1 MASIDYGENLA
12 QAVEIIV
19 KSQLEGLAYDKTLL
33 CSIVDN
39 SQAKEGVY
47 RVSDGSV
54 EFTAYSTDKNFN
66 VGANVYVQ
74 IPQGDFNQ
82 QKTIIGKKVSAESES
97 VTWISPLNNFVDIT
111 GNILPEQG
119 ITVTKADQ
127 YKYNYVNSKEIGLIA
142 NYNRHTKAVSAS
154 QEIMLYEYVVPEQYK
169 SKYDRIGFSAEFRT
183 MLSGVKSGSYGLRVL
198 ILEDRKSTSGDMPA
212 NAADS
217 KQKEKVTYFAHE
229 MDLDVSDMWGD
240 PYNFVTPYRQ
250 EIVFDI
256 SAIESIH
263 TVKIFFYQKGNF
275 KDTKDNVYPVISTT
289 QENLWVKNIRMSLGY
304 AFENFDS
311 DKVMLYTFDPLTYAE
326 TSTDIQNKKN
336 VNLRWVHNDGE
347 RFSCIDTASEIE
359 AVRKKEQWGQI
370 IIHWYKHVLQNG
382 VKDNLAGAFWQEMIE
397 HKNKFAI
404 SYQPDIKL
412 QYEKL
417 KAIIECTR
425 DAHPTEQDM
434 KTFAKIVQHI
444 YIIGTDS
451 SKPEEF
457 GKITGNGEEMA
468 ALLAEIDTLQKE
480 IGTTQNHPK
489 QATLNYKIGLRDSL
503 IDLYNINR
511 INMNIDKETV
521 YYYSELLEF
530 ENEEFVIDDPSV
542 DLIQGMKIVCDEDG
556 SHGNYFI
563 YGMDNGLQNPAEG
576 YKVRELKV
584 VYNELHSGVASLD
597 TAESIIWYIPKFNTM
612 IEKPAISDYVD
623 GDEVPEDDQYYD
635 SEYYCF
641 RKTRY
646 DVDDQTMPQ
655 VGETIENQDK
665 MNFKIK
671 SYYTQT
677 AINNTVYCIVI
688 KNKRVYQSEFT
699 MHFGPQGTHGTDY
712 TFVLSLG
719 DEVGTGTTGV
729 IESKV
734 PAVTIDGLQR
744 NLVEINAE
752 LFDFENKKVEDANV
766 KVSYS
771 WYCRDGSPS
780 IDMCK
785 DTTGTVFT
793 SLTGNNAI
801 PLGTPIYI
809 RPINNPAINNCR
821 YNILQADI
829 TVGTVK
835 LTAFLPIAIRTN
847 RKYIYAELPST
858 IVYDNQG
865 KNPIF
870 YKEPI
875 RIREKVDDKTFN
887 WIVPNCDVTFE
898 ETAVA
903 ASYEG
908 SPTWSA
914 SNYYPKVKVDK
925 NNDKSL
931 QPANMYYQDLSKRV
945 GLALGDVWRQ
955 PLLIIQNRYA
965 SAMLN
970 SWDGKLTIDEKNGII
985 LSSMIGAGKKN
996 DDNSFSGVLMGN
1008 VQIADKTPTIG
1019 LYGYNYGAQSFGFLE
1034 NGTAFIG
1041 KSNTGRIWFDGN
1053 QGYITSQ
1060 SYKNGETGMIIDLNN
1075 GFIDMRGATS
1085 GATIDENGH
1094 YTRIDHT
1101 LTRSQV
1107 RIDVNS
1113 PYFMIKSNEAVNKPS
1128 TTLMY
1133 VGNEDYFLQSDT
1145 YSSVNKTG
1153 FHFNLMQGKMYGY
1166 NFLLKTAGNANQS
1179 EVILSSGLDNNPFLR
1194 IRDNNGDII
1203 LNISQ
1208 SEYYLQSSA
1217 YNGGTFG
1224 THLNLRDGYLV
1235 TYGADGGFVKLNG
1248 EGTPFFQI
1256 HNGSSN
1262 IFYCGNYDYYLQSAG
1277 YPSAGGVKIDFVV
1290 DSDSGNSL
1298 EGGTGETTW
1307 YIQKNGKATFN
1318 YIDAVMGGKIGPF
1331 YITSTHL
1338 CTEQVTTIGE
1348 NGIYLGTE
1356 GFSVSSGKFTI
1367 DKFGNTSI
1375 NGEATLTVES
1385 GIIQSGGTTKGKY
1398 YSFNQS
1404 GGHIGPWKIDEK
1416 AIWCGETFDAAV
1428 SKLGVD
1434 GSIKLTA
1441 DNMVLEMNR
1450 SKFQVIA
1457 KDGNSELYPQLFINP
1472 YNANLLVTSSCGMKA
1487 WNTADNSIKRLTL
1500 LATAND
1506 YIEISNNGGF
1516 LVKTTSQDFKIIAN
1530 GLETGINTS
1539 MIYADNTTVAI
1550 GQGLKSY
1557 QNRGLLVTQLSADLV
1572 YGNRAIGVTGGGEF
1586 VAWVTGINVN
1596 GSDGQSTSVD
1606 LLTSKNSYYTLTF
1619 THGILTSV
1627 TGPHST
1633 SFSVDWSEIF
1643 GAPDFSNSNSGTDS
1657 GSGTGKT

>member
-119 ITVTKADQ
+119 VTVTKADQ
-127 YKYNYVNSKEIGLIA
+127 YKYNYVNSNEIGLIA

-183 MLSGVKSGSYGLRVL
+183 MLNGVKSGSYGLRVL
-198 ILEDRKSTSGDMPA
+198 IIEDKKSTSGDMPA

-263 TVKIFFYQKGNF
+263 TIKIFFYQKGNF

-304 AFENFDS
+304 AFENFDT

-326 TSTDIQNKKN
+326 TSTDVQNRKD

-359 AVRKKEQWGQI
+359 AIRKKEQWGQI

-382 VKDNLAGAFWQEMIE
+382 VKDNLAGAFWQEMTE

-451 SKPEEF
+451 SKPAEF

-468 ALLAEIDTLQKE
+468 VLLAEIDALQKE

-597 TAESIIWYIPKFNTM
+597 IAESIIWYIPKFNTM

-780 IDMCK
+780 IDICK

-875 RIREKVDDKTFN
+875 RIREKVNDKTFN

-970 SWDGKLTIDEKNGII
+970 SWDGKLTIDEKNGTI

-1008 VQIADKTPTIG
+1008 VQLADKTPTIG

-1094 YTRIDHT
+1094 YTRIDHA

-1133 VGNEDYFLQSDT
+1133 VGNENYYLQSDT
-1145 YSSVNKTG
+1145 YSAANKTG

-1166 NFLLKTAGNANQS
+1166 NFLLKTAGTTTSS

-1194 IRDNNGDII
+1194 VKDNDGNTIFNISNGSYYFQSSDWGNSGGSSGTYFDMGIGYFASVNPSGGFVVINQTGNPFFLVQSNNGNPLIDIS
-1203 LNISQ
+1203 NNA
-1208 SEYYLQSSA
+1208 YYLQSDD
-1217 YNGGTFG
+1217 YGGESG
-1224 THLNLRDGYLV
+1224 VHLNLKNGYL
-1235 TYGADGGFVKLNG
+1235 
-1248 EGTPFFQI
+1248 
-1256 HNGSSN
+1256 
-1262 IFYCGNYDYYLQSAG
+1262 AG
-1277 YPSAGGVKIDFVV
+1277 YNFLIKASGAGGNIIINSGDNEYPLKI
-1290 DSDSGNSL
+1290 
-1298 EGGTGETTW
+1298 GTKFKVGWDGSVTAE
-1307 YIQKNGKATFN
+1307 YITAIK
-1318 YIDAVMGGKIGPF
+1318 GGKIGPF
-1331 YITSTHL
+1331 TIDENKSLYTSSKNFKGT
-1338 CTEQVTTIGE
+1338 
-1348 NGIYLGTE
+1348 GIYVGE
-1356 GFSVSSGKFTI
+1356 AGISINSGKFWV
-1367 DKFGNTSI
+1367 DKDGKANFSSD
-1375 NGEATLTVES
+1375 LTVEGNTTLKGPLTIGDLGAIKDADGKYFEFNKNGGKIAGWTIAEGVLKSADEDIILKSSSNGAEINIQGSSSHYYFRMGGQYKNPEVS
-1385 GIIQSGGTTKGKY
+1385 GLNITQSVSGGI
-1398 YSFNQS
+1398 SFRHAYNGNQ
-1404 GGHIGPWKIDEK
+1404 
-1416 AIWCGETFDAAV
+1416 F
-1428 SKLGVD
+1428 
-1434 GSIKLTA
+1434 GSISMSTG
-1441 DNMVLEMNR
+1441 
-1450 SKFQVIA
+1450 
-1457 KDGNSELYPQLFINP
+1457 GNSGAWYVTVDPNLKVNSSFLSEGL
-1472 YNANLLVTSSCGMKA
+1472 ANFNGSTYFNSWVEFESIDNIG
-1487 WNTADNSIKRLTL
+1487 WNTPVAD
-1500 LATAND
+1500 
-1506 YIEISNNGGF
+1506 G
-1516 LVKTTSQDFKIIAN
+1516 TTSFDFDF
-1530 GLETGINTS
+1530 GL
-1539 MIYADNTTVAI
+1539 
-1550 GQGLKSY
+1550 GLGTK
-1557 QNRGLLVTQLSADLV
+1557 
-1572 YGNRAIGVTGGGEF
+1572 
-1586 VAWVTGINVN
+1586 
-1596 GSDGQSTSVD
+1596 
-1606 LLTSKNSYYTLTF
+1606 TF
-1619 THGILTSV
+1619 SIT
-1627 TGPHST
+1627 
-1633 SFSVDWSEIF
+1633 
-1643 GAPDFSNSNSGTDS
+1643 FSNGIC
-1657 GSGTGKT
+1657 TGCSVS